1 MKPIRLAIL
10 GIVALSFSIL
20 SSPAAT
26 FAQDD
31 ETDSSAADIA
41 KSLSRQLGEL
51 SSLSFSFNQTTEGQI
66 SGRTRRASGKAFFV
80 KRDES
85 TKMRWNYLAPD
96 RQVIIS
102 DGEQVTMYFANL
114 NQMIIAPADQLQQD
128 VTYAF
133 FTGQRNIDEKFII
146 TQDIFEQD
154 LGETAVKNEVIKL
167 IPRSPNSQIQY
178 IRLWA
183 ADRRHIRRIEIVD
196 NFETTTTILLSNIEE
211 NGLTN
216 NGKLLNQQL
225 FSFTPPE
232 GTEIIR
238 Q

>member
-1 MKPIRLAIL
+1 MKQTRLSIP
-10 GIVALSFSIL
+10 GIIVLTLFTL
-20 SSPAAT
+20 LSPAAIA
-26 FAQDD
+26 AQDNESD
-31 ETDSSAADIA
+31 ASAAEIA

-51 SSLSFSFNQTTEGQI
+51 ASLSFSFNQKTEGQI
-66 SGRTRRASGKAFFV
+66 SGRTKHASGKAYFV

-85 TKMRWNYLAPD
+85 TKMRWNYLTPD

-133 FTGQRNIDEKFII
+133 FTGQSNIDERFII
-146 TQDIFEQD
+146 TQDIVEQD
-154 LGETAVKNEVIKL
+154 LGETVVDHEVIKL
-167 IPRSPNSQIQY
+167 IPRAPTSQIQY
-178 IRLWA
+178 VRLWVT
-183 ADRRHIRRIEIVD
+183 DRRHIRRIEIVD
-196 NFETTTTILLSNIEE
+196 NFETITTILLSNIEE
-211 NGLTN
+211 NSLTKD
-216 NGKLLNQQL
+216 GELLNRQL